1 MAGVGDVAERLASS
15 RAEKAGRPLHV
26 AVIGAGYAGF
36 AAAVELACR
45 DIPVTV
51 FEAARTLGGRA
62 RRVER
67 NGIALDNGQ
76 HILVGAYRE
85 TLRLMRRVGVDPDR
99 ALLRLPLT
107 LVYPGHLRLRAP
119 RLPAPLHLAWA
130 LATARGASV
139 GEKLAAMQFM
149 NCLKAVRFEL
159 ARDLTVAELLDDH
172 GQSGELRQRVWEP
185 LCVAALNTPA
195 QRASARV
202 FMHVL
207 RDTLGGRRA
216 ASDLL
221 LPRVDLSR
229 LFPEAAAD
237 FLVRRG
243 GTIRTGT
250 PIAGIESTGTGFRLH
265 GAPDDAFSHV
275 VLAVGPHQID
285 KASAG
290 LEGLGALRRMVAAF
304 SYEPIVTCYLA
315 YDAPPSLVEPMIGMT
330 GGLTQ
335 WLLDRGRLGGPPGL
349 LAAVISAGGRHQ
361 DLPHDELAKRI
372 NDEVAAV
379 AGRPL
384 QPRWTQVIEE
394 KRATFACTPDLPRP
408 ECVTPVPNL
417 LLAGDHV
424 ASDYPATLEA
434 AVRSGVHCAELIA
447 SET

>member
-1 MAGVGDVAERLASS
+1 MAGVGDVAERLAPS
-15 RAEKAGRPLHV
+15 RAGAAARPPRI
-26 AVIGAGYAGF
+26 AIIGAGYAGL
-36 AAAVELACR
+36 AAAVELAAR

-51 FEAARTLGGRA
+51 FEASRTLGGRA

-85 TLRLMRRVGVDPDR
+85 TLRLMRRVGLDPDR

-130 LATARGASV
+130 LAAARGAGG

-149 NCLKAVRFEL
+149 NCLKAVGYEL
-159 ARDLTVAELLDDH
+159 ARDLSVAELLDDH
-172 GQSGELRQRVWEP
+172 GQSGMLRQRVWEP

-195 QRASARV
+195 ERASARV
-202 FMHVL
+202 FIHVL

-237 FLVRRG
+237 FVMRRG
-243 GTIRTGT
+243 GTMRTGM
-250 PIAGIESTGTGFRLH
+250 PITGIASTSAGFHLR

-285 KASAG
+285 KSSAG
-290 LEGLGALRRMVAAF
+290 LAGLEALRRTVAAF

-315 YDAPPSLVEPMIGMT
+315 YDPVPTLTEPMIGMT
-330 GGLTQ
+330 GDLTQ

-349 LAAVISAGGRHQ
+349 LAAVISASGPHQ
-361 DLPHDELAKRI
+361 SLAHDELAVRI
-372 NDEVAAV
+372 NAEVAALV
-379 AGRPL
+379 RRPL

-394 KRATFACTPDLPRP
+394 KRATFACTPDLLRP
-408 ECVTPVPNL
+408 DSVTPVPNL
-417 LLAGDHV
+417 LVAGDYV
-424 ASDYPATLEA
+424 ASDYPATLES
-434 AVRSGVHCAELIA
+434 AVRSGVRCAELIA
-447 SET
+447 AGT